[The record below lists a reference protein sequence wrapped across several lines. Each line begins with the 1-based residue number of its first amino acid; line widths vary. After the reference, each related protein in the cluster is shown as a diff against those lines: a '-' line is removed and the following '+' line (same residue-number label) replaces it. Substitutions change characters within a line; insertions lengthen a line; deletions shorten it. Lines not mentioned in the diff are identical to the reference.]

1 MVLIRDVGRFLSR
14 LLSANLA
21 IVLQVPSLQRLS
33 TIAGE
38 LGLDFEKDE
47 LAEHRRVFHKSKLET
62 NYSLLLSLFCFF
74 LDIVMEN

>member
-1 MVLIRDVGRFLSR
+1 MLIRDVGRFLSG

-47 LAEHRRVFHKSKLET
+47 LAEYRGE
-62 NYSLLLSLFCFF
+62 FF
-74 LDIVMEN
+74 TKAS

>member
-1 MVLIRDVGRFLSR
+1 MLIRDVGRFLSG
-14 LLSANLA
+14 LMSANLA

-47 LAEHRRVFHKSKLET
+47 LAEYRGVFHKSKLET